1 MARSADLRPLTRR
14 VAVLLAVVLGLALGV
29 VQMAG
34 HAHRIAHVHGQEHH
48 DCETEHDQAFALF
61 APADAEHNCAAF
73 DAATLGDGPPAAAV
87 LEHARAV
94 APLPAGDGVSGRGM
108 AACASRGGRPDRHGS
123 AARTSGLGTL
133 LTLTPPAGRSVLLG
147 LRVAL

>member
-1 MARSADLRPLTRR
+1 MARSADLRPLRR
-14 VAVLLAVVLGLALGV
+14 RAAVLLAVVLGLALGV
-29 VQMAG
+29 AQMVG
-34 HAHRIAHVHGQEHH
+34 HAHRIAHGQKHR
-48 DCETEHDQAFALF
+48 DCETTQAHAVALF

-73 DAATLGDGPPAAAV
+73 DAATLGDGPPAAAA

-108 AACASRGGRPDRHGS
+108 AAGASRGGRPDRHGS
-123 AARTSGLGTL
+123 AARTSGRGAL
-133 LTLTPPAGRSVLLG
+133 LTLAPPAGRSLLLG